1 MVIHG
6 IICENMWP
14 RHLSQKIFS
23 WFGREDGQCLTGN
36 LFGHMTSLHTII
48 SQNERGKHKQNKH
61 YTVSIIGLE
70 PTRPGYTVWFGL
82 VYTVYPG
89 LVGSRPNIDT
99 VY

>member
-48 SQNERGKHKQNKH
+48 SQNERGKQNKNCDEIPK
-61 YTVSIIGLE
+61 VMPLIITLLLIA
-70 PTRPGYTVWFGL
+70 PL
-82 VYTVYPG
+82 KK
-89 LVGSRPNIDT
+89 NI
-99 VY
+99 